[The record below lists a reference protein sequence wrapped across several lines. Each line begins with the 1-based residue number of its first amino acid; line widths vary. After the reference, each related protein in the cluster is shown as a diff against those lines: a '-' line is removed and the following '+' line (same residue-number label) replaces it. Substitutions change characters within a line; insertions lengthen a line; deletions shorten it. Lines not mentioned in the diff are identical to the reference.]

1 MLTGKEAVC
10 FILAIFPYFLQ
21 SLKKQLGKQNLN
33 LNNLYSESF
42 LKVWGKWQV
51 IWEGRE
57 VFP

>member
-1 MLTGKEAVC
+1 MLTGKGAVC
-10 FILAIFPYFLQ
+10 FILAIFLYFLQ

-33 LNNLYSESF
+33 LNNLYSEIF

-51 IWEGRE
+51 IWERRE